1 LSKNYKISIIGAGSL
16 AWHLAQELEK
26 ADHLI
31 IEVFSR
37 KLKNA
42 RTLTSRLYDAVP
54 TDKLNFS
61 SSIAEVFIIAVTDD
75 AIPEVTSKILFPEN
89 AVVAHTSGSSSHY
102 SQHPAPSTQHPIP
115 SIGVFYPLQTFTKHT
130 EVNFKEIPI
139 CIEAL
144 DETTENVLTE
154 IAKSISEK
162 VLFLNSEKRKA
173 LHLAAVFACNF
184 TNHLLSNAK
193 TILDRE
199 GLEFS
204 LLEPLIIETIE
215 KALEFDPDKVQT
227 GPAARRDKQLINDQ
241 FKYLKKYP
249 ELQKIYKS
257 LTESILK

>member
-1 LSKNYKISIIGAGSL
+1 MSKHYRISIIGAGNL

-61 SSIAEVFIIAVTDD
+61 SSNAEVFIIAVTDD
-75 AIPEVTSKILFPEN
+75 ALPEVVSKIVLPEN
-89 AVVAHTSGSSSHY
+89 AVVAHTSGSSSIRN
-102 SQHPAPSTQHPIP
+102 PEM
-115 SIGVFYPLQTFTKHT
+115 GVFYPLQTFTKQT
-130 EVNFKEIPI
+130 SVNFKEIPI

-144 DETTENVLTE
+144 NETTENVLSE
-154 IAKSISEK
+154 IAKSISKK
-162 VLFLNSEKRKA
+162 VLFLNSEKREA

>member
-1 LSKNYKISIIGAGSL
+1 MSKHYRISIIGAGNL

-42 RTLTSRLYDAVP
+42 RALTSRLYDALP
-54 TDKLNFS
+54 IDKLNFS
-61 SSIAEVFIIAVTDD
+61 SSNAEVFIIAVTDD
-75 AIPEVTSKILFPEN
+75 ALPEVVSKIVLPEN
-89 AVVAHTSGSSSHY
+89 AVAAHTSGSF
-102 SQHPAPSTQHPIP
+102 
-115 SIGVFYPLQTFTKHT
+115 SIRNPEMGVFYPLQTFTKQT
-130 EVNFKEIPI
+130 SVNFKEIPI

-144 DETTENVLTE
+144 NETTENVLSE
-154 IAKSISEK
+154 IAKSISKK
-162 VLFLNSEKRKA
+162 VLFLNSEKREA

>member
-1 LSKNYKISIIGAGSL
+1 MTHYRISIIGAGSL

-42 RTLTSRLYDAVP
+42 RILTSRLYDAVP

-61 SSIAEVFIIAVTDD
+61 SSNAEVFIIAVTDD
-75 AIPEVTSKILFPEN
+75 ALPEVVSKIVLPKN
-89 AVVAHTSGSSSHY
+89 ALVAHTSGSFSLDSLNLKPKISNLKSH
-102 SQHPAPSTQHPIP
+102 
-115 SIGVFYPLQTFTKHT
+115 IGVLYPLQTFTKHT

-144 DETTENVLTE
+144 DEITENVLSE
-154 IAKSISEK
+154 IAKSISKK

-204 LLEPLIIETIE
+204 LLEPLIIETVE

>member
-1 LSKNYKISIIGAGSL
+1 MSKNYKISIIGAGNL

-61 SSIAEVFIIAVTDD
+61 SSNAEIFIIAVTDD
-75 AIPEVTSKILFPEN
+75 ALPEVVSKIVLPKN
-89 AVVAHTSGSSSHY
+89 AVVAHTSGSFSLDSLNLKSHM
-102 SQHPAPSTQHPIP
+102 
-115 SIGVFYPLQTFTKHT
+115 GVFYPLQTFTKHT

-144 DETTENVLTE
+144 DETTENVLSE
-154 IAKSISEK
+154 IAKSISKK
-162 VLFLNSEKRKA
+162 VLFLNSEKRKV

-184 TNHLLSNAK
+184 TNHLLSNTK

-257 LTESILK
+257 LTESILKNV